1 MKRYF
6 IGLFLIIISIV
17 FFHGCKDD
25 RVRTLSVDSS
35 DVALISIVA
44 DDGKKDSNIILR
56 NYGHAFLV
64 IENISQDILVIG
76 DREVLPLESITIG
89 LWNIKEHFGI
99 WYNIESN
106 YISEYNKYRN
116 RVLIT
121 IGINLEDIDSI
132 NSEIR
137 ACDKWTPIFNCSTF
151 ATKLWNL
158 VAEEDEKINDKL
170 LLSPSYLVKEITKFK
185 GHERQKEII
194 TNKNIFYYGEG
205 ILW

>member
-64 IENISQDILVIG
+64 IENISGENIVVG
-76 DREVLPLESITIG
+76 DREIAPKERVTIG

-106 YISEYNKYRN
+106 YISEYNK
-116 RVLIT
+116 
-121 IGINLEDIDSI
+121 
-132 NSEIR
+132 
-137 ACDKWTPIFNCSTF
+137 
-151 ATKLWNL
+151 
-158 VAEEDEKINDKL
+158 
-170 LLSPSYLVKEITKFK
+170 
-185 GHERQKEII
+185 
-194 TNKNIFYYGEG
+194 
-205 ILW
+205 